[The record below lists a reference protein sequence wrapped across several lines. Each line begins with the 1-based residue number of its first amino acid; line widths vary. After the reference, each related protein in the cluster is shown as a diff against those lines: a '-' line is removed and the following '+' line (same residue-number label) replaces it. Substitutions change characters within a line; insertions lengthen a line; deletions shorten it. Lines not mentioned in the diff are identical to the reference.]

1 MQSYYP
7 KRSPHSATR
16 LPSNVMIMKILTTMR
31 SNHIV
36 ISILYP
42 LVKLMTLSLL
52 LEMFELFITVFDKDI
67 SISRHF
73 CFSISSRST
82 SAMSTWRSR
91 CSGVAPRS
99 RSREKARSAWL
110 ISSFKAPLQAERD
123 VGARATKSR
132 RGRLSMITW
141 MSFQSCDKFELCDA
155 VNLLTLWFGQS
166 IGDYVVPD
174 WHTEF

>member
-1 MQSYYP
+1 MD
-7 KRSPHSATR
+7 
-16 LPSNVMIMKILTTMR
+16 KI
-31 SNHIV
+31 
-36 ISILYP
+36 
-42 LVKLMTLSLL
+42 SLL
-52 LEMFELFITVFDKDI
+52 NHSVGVLCDNVRQNATKVIL
-67 SISRHF
+67 SF
-73 CFSISSRST
+73 C
-82 SAMSTWRSR
+82 
-91 CSGVAPRS
+91 
-99 RSREKARSAWL
+99 
-110 ISSFKAPLQAERD
+110 KAPPQAERD